1 MFRNV
6 LSEIPDE
13 EILNLCAVYGK
24 VECEVYRKK
33 VTLHNSKLGKIKMNS
48 ATRYVS
54 MKIDPGKKFYNYYWM
69 EGPLP
74 GDQGQRITVLY
85 YNQSQQCSH
94 CLRMADSGCQG
105 LGHGKKCKEN
115 SSIRAKMSE
124 YMAYIKDTT
133 DYVSLKEQYAEEIAK

>member
-1 MFRNV
+1 
-6 LSEIPDE
+6 
-13 EILNLCAVYGK
+13 
-24 VECEVYRKK
+24 
-33 VTLHNSKLGKIKMNS
+33 
-48 ATRYVS
+48 
-54 MKIDPGKKFYNYYWM
+54 M

-74 GDQGQRITVLY
+74 GDQGQRITVLH
-85 YNQSQQCSH
+85 YNQSQQFSH
-94 CLRMADSGCQG
+94 CFWRADSGCQG